1 MEKVIEIKV
10 EDIKRAFDEA
20 NDNVKNCILNLFPQ
34 IREILP
40 ITDRVKTFE
49 DACRELGED
58 NHLVEQYRLIEENA
72 DFTSDCHDIF
82 TYLKL
87 RIVFAALNE
96 GWKPQ
101 FTKDEWRYYPRFE
114 LCTNMALTAKSDE
127 WKASRHI
134 ASIEDYLGYYEY
146 IVCTGSNTANPNIT
160 PLAGWRLCFKNA
172 DLAIYFGA
180 QFINLWVDFCLTK
193 KK

>member
-1 MEKVIEIKV
+1 MEKTIEIKV

-34 IREILP
+34 FKEAIP
-40 ITDRVKTFE
+40 ITERVKTFE

-58 NHLVEQYRLIEENA
+58 NHLVEQYRVIEENA
-72 DFTSDCHDIF
+72 DFTSDGHDIF

-101 FTKDEWRYYPRFE
+101 FTKDELRYYPRFE

-160 PLAGWRLCFKNA
+160 PLAGCRLCFKNA
-172 DLAIYFGA
+172 NLAIYFGA

>member
-1 MEKVIEIKV
+1 MEKTIEVKV
-10 EDIKRAFDEA
+10 EDIKRAFCKIDE
-20 NDNVKNCILNLFPQ
+20 NIKETLLDLIPQ
-34 IREILP
+34 FKEAIP
-40 ITDRVKTFE
+40 ITERVKTFE
-49 DACRELGED
+49 DACRELGE
-58 NHLVEQYRLIEENA
+58 NHHFVEQYHSIVDNSHFA
-72 DFTSDCHDIF
+72 SDGNDIF

-96 GWKPQ
+96 GWEPQ

-127 WKASRHI
+127 WKACRHI

-146 IVCTGSNTANPNIT
+146 IVCTSSNTANPNIT
-160 PLAGWRLCFKNA
+160 PLAGCRLCFKNA

-180 QFINLWVDFCLTK
+180 QFINLWADFCLTK
-193 KK
+193 K

>member
-1 MEKVIEIKV
+1 MEKTIEIKV

-34 IREILP
+34 FKEAIP
-40 ITDRVKTFE
+40 ITERVKTFE

-58 NHLVEQYRLIEENA
+58 NHLVEQYRVIEENA
-72 DFTSDCHDIF
+72 DFTSDGHDIF

-101 FTKDEWRYYPRFE
+101 FTKDELRYYPRFE

-160 PLAGWRLCFKNA
+160 PLAGCRLCFKNA
-172 DLAIYFGA
+172 NLAIYFGA
-180 QFINLWVDFCLTK
+180 QFINLWADFCFTK